1 MLTYKWNK
9 SSLDSVQKLSVLS
22 VLQHCTMGTAQDLA
36 WQLEKVNAETI
47 MVLSTELENRETVKP
62 SLLQALD
69 PLWW

>member
-1 MLTYKWNK
+1 M
-9 SSLDSVQKLSVLS
+9 LS
-22 VLQHCTMGTAQDLA
+22 VLQHCTMGTAQDLP

-69 PLWW
+69 PL